1 MILFQKT
8 LNSLE
13 TYLRHGRVNDITC
26 FTLVASTDNE
36 LTIVEKVHIE
46 LDLKASV
53 NNTEIE
59 EFIKDEKLTEDS
71 FVKLLARVSEVLN
84 SHRTRTKKLPSEW
97 WIEISTRR
105 NLAKEILKGTKT
117 ISFTLEVYYFY
128 FNEDIGKGY

>member
-117 ISFTLEVYYFY
+117 INFTL
-128 FNEDIGKGY
+128 